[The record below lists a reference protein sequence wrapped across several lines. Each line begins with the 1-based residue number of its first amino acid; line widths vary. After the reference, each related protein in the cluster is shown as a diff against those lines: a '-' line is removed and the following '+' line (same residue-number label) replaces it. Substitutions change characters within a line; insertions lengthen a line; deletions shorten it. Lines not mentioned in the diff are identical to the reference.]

1 MLIDVSSVF
10 LGNRIACLRIRAFT
24 ALLHEIEFV
33 IFRTIFLFAI
43 IYYYTSN
50 TFRILDLFL
59 IRSSILIIVSNF
71 LFLKYSFASILIQ
84 YIYLN

>member
-24 ALLHEIEFV
+24 ALLDEIEFV

-43 IYYYTSN
+43 IYYYTS
-50 TFRILDLFL
+50 
-59 IRSSILIIVSNF
+59 S
-71 LFLKYSFASILIQ
+71 LKYS
-84 YIYLN
+84 IYSWYDPPFW